1 MANAGEDPSA
11 DSGTDRSRDELV
23 LSQVVRR
30 PHSVAERTQ
39 FDRMIDR
46 REGSARELHAL
57 AGQLPGA
64 RPLSSLRNVLG
75 RQSGKGAVLERGIA

>member
-1 MANAGEDPSA
+1 MANACEDPSA
-11 DSGTDRSRDELV
+11 EGGICRSGDQLV
-23 LSQVVRR
+23 LSHVVRE
-30 PHSVAERTQ
+30 PHSVAERTL
-39 FDRMIDR
+39 FDRTIDR

-57 AGQLPGA
+57 AGQISGA

>member
-1 MANAGEDPSA
+1 MANACEDPSA
-11 DSGTDRSRDELV
+11 EGGICRFGDQLV
-23 LSQVVRR
+23 LSHVVRE
-30 PHSVAERTQ
+30 PHSVAERTL
-39 FDRMIDR
+39 FDRMID

-57 AGQLPGA
+57 AGQISGA